1 MLYLPWYSLCLQ
13 YLKLNFIFN
22 IDPLSF
28 IPVSQNT
35 CFLVPLKS
43 HFLYT
48 GVGFTSINN
57 IYHSIIHINCCSK
70 IAQWHAGEMTN
81 LSFSLI
87 ITFCGICPLHTF
99 LWNYTVGYGNRGWCA
114 DRLGLS
120 ETRHINTEHL
130 NREKR
135 KEYYTL
141 TKVNLFGYRVI
152 ENKLR

>member
-1 MLYLPWYSLCLQ
+1 MSEIPNKKWKKKLLLYLPWYSLCLQ
-13 YLKLNFIFN
+13 CLKLNFIFD
-22 IDPLSF
+22 IGPLSF

-87 ITFCGICPLHTF
+87 HFITLNFQDGI
-99 LWNYTVGYGNRGWCA
+99 N
-114 DRLGLS
+114 D
-120 ETRHINTEHL
+120 I
-130 NREKR
+130 
-135 KEYYTL
+135 
-141 TKVNLFGYRVI
+141 FG
-152 ENKLR
+152 